1 MRIGLHWHYQNL
13 FNHAVDKDSSTDC
26 AFQPFY
32 NWDLFLRP
40 AIGGCWINE
49 SEGRP
54 FDSWFKSYQ
63 FLKRKKRDA
72 PVKFPLFPNA
82 CCTSWY
88 LGRVV
93 RLPSPATEGLDASIR
108 KPTRL
113 TSSTV
118 TFSIR
123 DKKSSFTNL
132 LSINP
137 LCEMTND
144 PISISIIILRSLP
157 ILWNSSWDDFLLLR
171 PKTCLKTK
179 NKGFYFKMPNG
190 FDTSTQCL
198 RTGKEG
204 KAKISPFTKW
214 TLTQPFQSL
223 FFLWIA
229 VFLSNHTT
237 FLSFLG

>member
-1 MRIGLHWHYQNL
+1 MRIGPHWHYQNL
-13 FNHAVDKDSSTDC
+13 FSHAVDKDSSTDC
-26 AFQPFY
+26 TFQPFY
-32 NWDLFLRP
+32 NWGLFLRP

-49 SEGRP
+49 SEGRS

-118 TFSIR
+118 TFSI
-123 DKKSSFTNL
+123 
-132 LSINP
+132 
-137 LCEMTND
+137 
-144 PISISIIILRSLP
+144 
-157 ILWNSSWDDFLLLR
+157 LWNSSWDDFLLLR

-179 NKGFYFKMPNG
+179 TKVSALRCQMDLTLVPSVWGLVRKGRPKYPHSQSEPLHNLFK
-190 FDTSTQCL
+190 
-198 RTGKEG
+198 
-204 KAKISPFTKW
+204 A
-214 TLTQPFQSL
+214 L
-223 FFLWIA
+223 F
-229 VFLSNHTT
+229 
-237 FLSFLG
+237 